1 MDISPKFTMTTKL
14 KMEEV
19 QIKRYFLPHQ
29 CTQTKSH
36 NSNHVALAIN
46 NHPSQ

>member
-1 MDISPKFTMTTKL
+1 MDISSKFTMTTKL

-19 QIKRYFLPHQ
+19 QITRYLLPYQ

-36 NSNHVALAIN
+36 NSNHVALAMN
-46 NHPSQ
+46 NHPT